1 MSALSFRPEAR
12 IVQIN
17 IPEVVAEVTAA
28 LARYEQALMTNDVV
42 VLNEL
47 FWVSPHTIRYG
58 PAELLY
64 GHDEISRYRG
74 ARPAA
79 GIART
84 VERQVVTTFGR
95 DAATASVQFTRN
107 GRIGRQMQTWIRM
120 PEGWRVVAAHVSMLA
135 T

>member
-1 MSALSFRPEAR
+1 M
-12 IVQIN
+12 QIN
-17 IPEVVAEVTAA
+17 IPEIVAEVAAA
-28 LARYEQALMTNDVV
+28 LARYEQALMANDVA

-58 PAELLY
+58 PKELLY
-64 GHDEISRYRG
+64 GHDEISRFRG

-79 GIART
+79 GLART

-95 DAATASVQFTRN
+95 DAATASVQFTRG
-107 GRIGRQMQTWIRM
+107 GRTGRQMQTWVRM
-120 PEGWRVVAAHVSMLA
+120 PEGWRVVAAHVSMLE